1 MGTSNS
7 KKLQE
12 NKKIYSTFL
21 MLVKIVMKHKY
32 IWEKTYNIEIT
43 LEQIYKDFITEKN
56 YEKGFIIKWYF
67 NKKCIEINSTKLR
80 EFLELNN
87 ISNYSTIEFEQEI
100 NELNEN
106 KNSIEPLD
114 YIAIPYINPFKI
126 LIYNIKQKTNN
137 IQKFEDDSIINNEQI
152 KFGVESVYCNGGNH
166 FFIFGGINT
175 KTKEELGMFLDIN
188 LLRGKI
194 EYQINITPK
203 KRNHGMIYNLKKV
216 YIVGGNDQKTL
227 YYDSDD
233 QKIENLGN
241 LNIKRFEP
249 SLIIHSNYLYCFD
262 STRNPENKY
271 SFEKINL
278 KEKSSWEILYP
289 KISNELLENIYNQ
302 KYFGIVED
310 NNYNII
316 FIGGLYA
323 NANNNSEKIGDD
335 STIFNI
341 KYNLLHNTMEKSD
354 IPFQEINFSEKSLL
368 PLNENEYIILLIS
381 LSKNLKLIEY
391 YRDTNNIKIT
401 EVNAPNKEQDTKK
414 INNSSIKK
422 STCINNNNLLEI
434 ELDMP
439 GTNIKKSGL
448 KINNVD
454 LNKNKEKII
463 KVKENEII
471 NNEEENKIN
480 NEINENK
487 EDKIN
492 SIIKKDNLIE
502 INNKQ
507 NNEEIKNDFP
517 GLEINNKP
525 KEINNDNNKILD
537 ISPINNENIHN
548 EINKIQNEDII
559 TNDNIKTIVKEK
571 ICDKIEYNLNP
582 NKEYN
587 PNTKILNDAENTNIA
602 NNNKDKNQNLFETD
616 FITNK
621 KIKKKEREIIKNNL
635 NEVEENY

>member
-7 KKLQE
+7 KKSLE

-21 MLVKIVMKHKY
+21 MLVKIVMKSKY
-32 IWEKTYNIEIT
+32 IWEKAYNIEIT

-56 YEKGFIIKWYF
+56 YEKSFIIKWYF
-67 NKKCIEINSTKLR
+67 NKKCIELNSTKLR

-87 ISNYSTIEFEQEI
+87 ISNYSTIELEQEI
-100 NELNEN
+100 NELNED

-114 YIAIPYINPFKI
+114 YIAIPYFNPFQI

-137 IQKFEDDSIINNEQI
+137 IQKFEDNSIINNEQI

-166 FFIFGGINT
+166 LFILGGINL

-188 LLRGKI
+188 LLKGKI
-194 EYQINITPK
+194 EYHINITPK

-227 YYDSDD
+227 YYDSENK
-233 QKIENLGN
+233 KIKNLGN

-249 SLIIHSNYLYCFD
+249 SLIIHSNYLFCFN
-262 STRNPENKY
+262 STRTLENRY
-271 SFEKINL
+271 SCEKINL
-278 KEKSSWEILYP
+278 KEKSSWEIIYP
-289 KISNELLENIYNQ
+289 KISNELIENIYNQ

-323 NANNNSEKIGDD
+323 SNKLEKIGDD

-341 KYNLLHNTMEKSD
+341 KYNLLDNTMEKSD

-368 PLNENEYIILLIS
+368 TLNENEYIILLLS

-391 YRDTNNIKIT
+391 FKDSNNMKIT
-401 EVNAPNKEQDTKK
+401 DMNVTNKEEDMKK
-414 INNSSIKK
+414 INNSSIKN
-422 STCINNNNLLEI
+422 STYTNNNNLLGI
-434 ELDMP
+434 DLDMP
-439 GTNIKKSGL
+439 GTNIKKSGV
-448 KINNVD
+448 KINNLD
-454 LNKNKEKII
+454 LNKNKEKI
-463 KVKENEII
+463 KENETI
-471 NNEEENKIN
+471 NKEEENKNN

-487 EDKIN
+487 KDKIN
-492 SIIKKDNLIE
+492 NVINKDNLNE
-502 INNKQ
+502 INKL
-507 NNEEIKNDFP
+507 NNEEIKNDSAE
-517 GLEINNKP
+517 LKINDNP
-525 KEINNDNNKILD
+525 QEINNDNNK
-537 ISPINNENIHN
+537 
-548 EINKIQNEDII
+548 
-559 TNDNIKTIVKEK
+559 KTIVKEN
-571 ICDKIEYNLNP
+571 INDKNEYNINP
-582 NKEYN
+582 NKEN
-587 PNTKILNDAENTNIA
+587 NTNTKLLNNEEIKNISK
-602 NNNKDKNQNLFETD
+602 NNKDKNKKLFEPD
-616 FITNK
+616 FISNK

>member
-137 IQKFEDDSIINNEQI
+137 IQKFEDNSIINNEQI

-166 FFIFGGINT
+166 LFILGGINL

-188 LLRGKI
+188 LLKGKI
-194 EYQINITPK
+194 EYHINITPK

-227 YYDSDD
+227 YYDSENK
-233 QKIENLGN
+233 KIENLGN

-278 KEKSSWEILYP
+278 KEKSSWEIIYP

-316 FIGGLYA
+316 FIGGLY
-323 NANNNSEKIGDD
+323 ANNNSEKIGDD

-571 ICDKIEYNLNP
+571 INDKIEYNLNQ

>member
-7 KKLQE
+7 KKSLE

-21 MLVKIVMKHKY
+21 MLVKIVMKSKY
-32 IWEKTYNIEIT
+32 IWEKAYNIEIT

-56 YEKGFIIKWYF
+56 YEKSFIIKWYF
-67 NKKCIEINSTKLR
+67 NKKCIELNSTKLR

-87 ISNYSTIEFEQEI
+87 ISNYSTIELEQEI
-100 NELNEN
+100 NELNED

-114 YIAIPYINPFKI
+114 YIAIPYFNPFQI

-137 IQKFEDDSIINNEQI
+137 IQKFEDNSIINNEQI

-166 FFIFGGINT
+166 LFILGGINL

-188 LLRGKI
+188 LLKGKI
-194 EYQINITPK
+194 EYHINITPK

-227 YYDSDD
+227 YYDSENK
-233 QKIENLGN
+233 KIENLGN

-249 SLIIHSNYLYCFD
+249 SLIIHSNYLFCFN
-262 STRNPENKY
+262 STRTLENRY
-271 SFEKINL
+271 SCEKINL
-278 KEKSSWEILYP
+278 KEKSSWEIIYP
-289 KISNELLENIYNQ
+289 KISNELIENIYNQ

-323 NANNNSEKIGDD
+323 SNKLEKIGDD

-341 KYNLLHNTMEKSD
+341 KYNLLDNTMEKSD

-368 PLNENEYIILLIS
+368 TLNENEYIILLLS

-391 YRDTNNIKIT
+391 FKDSNNMKIT
-401 EVNAPNKEQDTKK
+401 DMNVTNKEEDMKK
-414 INNSSIKK
+414 INNSSIKN
-422 STCINNNNLLEI
+422 STYTNNNNLLEI
-434 ELDMP
+434 DLDMP
-439 GTNIKKSGL
+439 GTNIKKSGV
-448 KINNVD
+448 KINNLD

-463 KVKENEII
+463 KVKENETI
-471 NNEEENKIN
+471 NKEEENKNN

-487 EDKIN
+487 KDKIN
-492 SIIKKDNLIE
+492 NIINKDNLNE
-502 INNKQ
+502 INKL
-507 NNEEIKNDFP
+507 NNEEIKNDSAE
-517 GLEINNKP
+517 LKINDNP
-525 KEINNDNNKILD
+525 QEINNDNNK
-537 ISPINNENIHN
+537 
-548 EINKIQNEDII
+548 
-559 TNDNIKTIVKEK
+559 KTIVKEN
-571 ICDKIEYNLNP
+571 INDKNEYNINP
-582 NKEYN
+582 NKEN
-587 PNTKILNDAENTNIA
+587 NTNTKLLNNEEIKNISK
-602 NNNKDKNQNLFETD
+602 NNKDKNKKLFEPD
-616 FITNK
+616 FISNK

>member
-12 NKKIYSTFL
+12 NKRIYSTFL

-278 KEKSSWEILYP
+278 KEKSSWEIIYP

-316 FIGGLYA
+316 FIGGLY
-323 NANNNSEKIGDD
+323 ANNNSEKIGDD

-401 EVNAPNKEQDTKK
+401 EVNAPNKEQD
-414 INNSSIKK
+414 NSSIKK

-434 ELDMP
+434 DLDMP

>member
-7 KKLQE
+7 KKSLE

-21 MLVKIVMKHKY
+21 MLVKIVMKSKY
-32 IWEKTYNIEIT
+32 IWEKAYNIEIT

-56 YEKGFIIKWYF
+56 YEKSFIIKWYF
-67 NKKCIEINSTKLR
+67 NKKCIELNSTKLR

-87 ISNYSTIEFEQEI
+87 ISNYSTIELEQEI
-100 NELNEN
+100 NELNED

-114 YIAIPYINPFKI
+114 YIAIPYFNPFQI

-137 IQKFEDDSIINNEQI
+137 IQKFEDNSIINNEQI

-166 FFIFGGINT
+166 LFILGGINL

-188 LLRGKI
+188 LLKGKI
-194 EYQINITPK
+194 EYHINITPK

-227 YYDSDD
+227 YYDSENK
-233 QKIENLGN
+233 KIKNLGN

-249 SLIIHSNYLYCFD
+249 SLIIHSNYLFCFN
-262 STRNPENKY
+262 STRTLENRY
-271 SFEKINL
+271 SCEKINL
-278 KEKSSWEILYP
+278 KEKSSWEIIYP
-289 KISNELLENIYNQ
+289 KISNELIENIYNQ

-323 NANNNSEKIGDD
+323 SNKLEKIGDD
-335 STIFNI
+335 STIFSI
-341 KYNLLHNTMEKSD
+341 KYNLLDNTMEKSD

-368 PLNENEYIILLIS
+368 TLNENEYIILLLS

-391 YRDTNNIKIT
+391 FKDSNNMKIT
-401 EVNAPNKEQDTKK
+401 DMNVTNKEEDMKK
-414 INNSSIKK
+414 INNSSIKN
-422 STCINNNNLLEI
+422 STYTNNNNLLGI
-434 ELDMP
+434 DLDMP
-439 GTNIKKSGL
+439 GTNIKKSGV
-448 KINNVD
+448 KINNLD

-463 KVKENEII
+463 KVKENETI
-471 NNEEENKIN
+471 NKEEENKNN

-487 EDKIN
+487 KDKIN
-492 SIIKKDNLIE
+492 NIINKDNLNE
-502 INNKQ
+502 INKL
-507 NNEEIKNDFP
+507 NNEEIKNDSAE
-517 GLEINNKP
+517 LKINDNP
-525 KEINNDNNKILD
+525 QEINNDNNK
-537 ISPINNENIHN
+537 
-548 EINKIQNEDII
+548 
-559 TNDNIKTIVKEK
+559 KTIVKEN
-571 ICDKIEYNLNP
+571 INDNNEYNINP
-582 NKEYN
+582 NKEN
-587 PNTKILNDAENTNIA
+587 NTNTKLLNNEEIKNISK
-602 NNNKDKNQNLFETD
+602 NNKDKNKKLFEPD
-616 FITNK
+616 FISNK

>member
-56 YEKGFIIKWYF
+56 YERGFIIKWYF

-137 IQKFEDDSIINNEQI
+137 IQKFEDNSIINNEQI

-166 FFIFGGINT
+166 LFILGGINL

-188 LLRGKI
+188 LLKGKI
-194 EYQINITPK
+194 EYHINITPK

-323 NANNNSEKIGDD
+323 NNNSEKIGDD

-434 ELDMP
+434 DLDMP

-559 TNDNIKTIVKEK
+559 TNDNTKTIVKEK
-571 ICDKIEYNLNP
+571 INDKIEYNLNQ

>member
-7 KKLQE
+7 KKSLE

-21 MLVKIVMKHKY
+21 MLVKIVMKSKY
-32 IWEKTYNIEIT
+32 IWEKAYNIEIT
-43 LEQIYKDFITEKN
+43 LEQIYKDFITEKK
-56 YEKGFIIKWYF
+56 YEKSFIIKWYF
-67 NKKCIEINSTKLR
+67 NKKCIELNSTKLR

-87 ISNYSTIEFEQEI
+87 ISNYSTIELEQEI
-100 NELNEN
+100 NELNED

-114 YIAIPYINPFKI
+114 YIAIPYFNPFQI

-137 IQKFEDDSIINNEQI
+137 IQKFEDNSIINNEQI

-166 FFIFGGINT
+166 LFILGGINL

-188 LLRGKI
+188 LLKGKI
-194 EYQINITPK
+194 EYHINITPK

-227 YYDSDD
+227 YYDSENK
-233 QKIENLGN
+233 KIKNLGN

-249 SLIIHSNYLYCFD
+249 SLIIHSNYLFCFN
-262 STRNPENKY
+262 STRTLENRY
-271 SFEKINL
+271 SCEKINL
-278 KEKSSWEILYP
+278 KEKSSWEIIYP
-289 KISNELLENIYNQ
+289 KISNELIENIYNQ

-323 NANNNSEKIGDD
+323 SNKLEKIGDD

-341 KYNLLHNTMEKSD
+341 KYNLLDNTMEKSD

-368 PLNENEYIILLIS
+368 TLNENEYIILLLS

-391 YRDTNNIKIT
+391 FKDSNNMKIT
-401 EVNAPNKEQDTKK
+401 DMNVTNKEEDMKK
-414 INNSSIKK
+414 INNSSIKN
-422 STCINNNNLLEI
+422 STYTNNNLLGI
-434 ELDMP
+434 DLDMP
-439 GTNIKKSGL
+439 GTNIKKSGV
-448 KINNVD
+448 KINNLD

-463 KVKENEII
+463 KVKENETI
-471 NNEEENKIN
+471 NKEEENKNN

-487 EDKIN
+487 KDKIN
-492 SIIKKDNLIE
+492 NIINKDNLNE
-502 INNKQ
+502 INKL
-507 NNEEIKNDFP
+507 NNEEIKNDSAE
-517 GLEINNKP
+517 LKINDNP
-525 KEINNDNNKILD
+525 QEINNDNNK
-537 ISPINNENIHN
+537 
-548 EINKIQNEDII
+548 
-559 TNDNIKTIVKEK
+559 KTIVKEN
-571 ICDKIEYNLNP
+571 INDKNEYNINP
-582 NKEYN
+582 NKEN
-587 PNTKILNDAENTNIA
+587 NTNTKLLNNEEIKNISK
-602 NNNKDKNQNLFETD
+602 NNKDKNKKLFEPD
-616 FITNK
+616 FISNK

>member
-7 KKLQE
+7 KKSLE

-21 MLVKIVMKHKY
+21 MLVKIVMKSKY
-32 IWEKTYNIEIT
+32 IWEKAYNIEIT

-56 YEKGFIIKWYF
+56 YEKSFIIKWYF
-67 NKKCIEINSTKLR
+67 NKKCIELNSTKLR

-87 ISNYSTIEFEQEI
+87 ISNYSTIELEQEI
-100 NELNEN
+100 NELNED

-114 YIAIPYINPFKI
+114 YIAIPYFNPFQI

-137 IQKFEDDSIINNEQI
+137 IQKFEDNSIINNEQI

-166 FFIFGGINT
+166 LFILGGINL

-188 LLRGKI
+188 LLKGKI
-194 EYQINITPK
+194 EYHINITPK

-227 YYDSDD
+227 YYDSENK
-233 QKIENLGN
+233 KIKNLGN

-249 SLIIHSNYLYCFD
+249 SLIIHSNYLFCFN
-262 STRNPENKY
+262 STRTLENRY

-278 KEKSSWEILYP
+278 KEKSSWEIIYP
-289 KISNELLENIYNQ
+289 KISNELIENIYNQ

-323 NANNNSEKIGDD
+323 SNKLEKIGDD

-341 KYNLLHNTMEKSD
+341 KYNLLDNTMEKSD

-368 PLNENEYIILLIS
+368 TLNENEYIILLLS

-391 YRDTNNIKIT
+391 FKDSNNMKIT
-401 EVNAPNKEQDTKK
+401 DMNVTNKEEDMKK
-414 INNSSIKK
+414 INNSSIKN
-422 STCINNNNLLEI
+422 STYTNNNNLLGI
-434 ELDMP
+434 DLDMP
-439 GTNIKKSGL
+439 GTNIKKSGV
-448 KINNVD
+448 KINNLD
-454 LNKNKEKII
+454 LNKNKEKI
-463 KVKENEII
+463 KENETI
-471 NNEEENKIN
+471 NKEEENKNN

-487 EDKIN
+487 KDKIN
-492 SIIKKDNLIE
+492 NIINKDNLNE
-502 INNKQ
+502 MYKL
-507 NNEEIKNDFP
+507 NNEEIKNDSAE
-517 GLEINNKP
+517 LKINDNP
-525 KEINNDNNKILD
+525 QEINNDNNK
-537 ISPINNENIHN
+537 
-548 EINKIQNEDII
+548 
-559 TNDNIKTIVKEK
+559 KTIVKEN
-571 ICDKIEYNLNP
+571 INDKNEYNINP
-582 NKEYN
+582 NKEN
-587 PNTKILNDAENTNIA
+587 NTNTKLLNNEEIKNISK
-602 NNNKDKNQNLFETD
+602 NNKDKNKKLFEPD
-616 FITNK
+616 FISNK

>member
-7 KKLQE
+7 KKSLE

-21 MLVKIVMKHKY
+21 MLVKIVMKSKY
-32 IWEKTYNIEIT
+32 IWEKAYNIEIT

-56 YEKGFIIKWYF
+56 YEKSFIIKWYF
-67 NKKCIEINSTKLR
+67 NKKCIELNSTKLR

-87 ISNYSTIEFEQEI
+87 ISNYSTIELEQEI
-100 NELNEN
+100 NELNED

-114 YIAIPYINPFKI
+114 YIAIPYFNPFQI

-137 IQKFEDDSIINNEQI
+137 IQKFEDNSIINNEQI

-166 FFIFGGINT
+166 LFILGGINL

-188 LLRGKI
+188 LLKGKI
-194 EYQINITPK
+194 EYHINITPK

-227 YYDSDD
+227 YYDSENK
-233 QKIENLGN
+233 KIKNLGN

-249 SLIIHSNYLYCFD
+249 SLIIHSNYLFCFN
-262 STRNPENKY
+262 STRTLENRY
-271 SFEKINL
+271 SCEKINL
-278 KEKSSWEILYP
+278 KEKSSWEIIYP
-289 KISNELLENIYNQ
+289 KISNELIENIYNQ

-323 NANNNSEKIGDD
+323 SNKLEKIGDD

-341 KYNLLHNTMEKSD
+341 KYNLLDNTMEKSD

-368 PLNENEYIILLIS
+368 TLNENEYIILLLS

-391 YRDTNNIKIT
+391 FKDSNNMKIT
-401 EVNAPNKEQDTKK
+401 DMNVTNKEEDMKK
-414 INNSSIKK
+414 INNSSIKN
-422 STCINNNNLLEI
+422 STYTNNNNLLGI
-434 ELDMP
+434 DLDMP
-439 GTNIKKSGL
+439 GTNIKKSGV
-448 KINNVD
+448 KINNLD

-463 KVKENEII
+463 KVKENETI
-471 NNEEENKIN
+471 NKEEENKNN

-487 EDKIN
+487 KDKIN
-492 SIIKKDNLIE
+492 NIINKDNLNE
-502 INNKQ
+502 INKL
-507 NNEEIKNDFP
+507 NNEEIKNDSAE
-517 GLEINNKP
+517 LKINDNP
-525 KEINNDNNKILD
+525 QEINNDNNK
-537 ISPINNENIHN
+537 
-548 EINKIQNEDII
+548 
-559 TNDNIKTIVKEK
+559 KTIVKEN
-571 ICDKIEYNLNP
+571 INDKNEYNINP
-582 NKEYN
+582 NKEN
-587 PNTKILNDAENTNIA
+587 NTNTKLLNNEEIKNISK
-602 NNNKDKNQNLFETD
+602 NNKDKNKKLFEPD
-616 FITNK
+616 FISNK

>member
-7 KKLQE
+7 KKSLE

-21 MLVKIVMKHKY
+21 MLVKIVMKSKY
-32 IWEKTYNIEIT
+32 IWEKAYNIEIT

-56 YEKGFIIKWYF
+56 YEKSFIIKWYF
-67 NKKCIEINSTKLR
+67 NKKCIELNSTKLR

-87 ISNYSTIEFEQEI
+87 ISNYSTIELEQEI
-100 NELNEN
+100 NELNED

-114 YIAIPYINPFKI
+114 YIAIPYFNPFQI

-137 IQKFEDDSIINNEQI
+137 IQKFEDNSIINNEQI

-166 FFIFGGINT
+166 LFILGGINL

-188 LLRGKI
+188 LLKGKI
-194 EYQINITPK
+194 EYHINITPK

-227 YYDSDD
+227 YYDSENK
-233 QKIENLGN
+233 KIKNLGN

-249 SLIIHSNYLYCFD
+249 SLIIHSNYLFCFN
-262 STRNPENKY
+262 STRTLENRY
-271 SFEKINL
+271 SCEKINL
-278 KEKSSWEILYP
+278 KEKSSWEIIYP
-289 KISNELLENIYNQ
+289 KISNELIENIYNQ

-323 NANNNSEKIGDD
+323 SNKLEKIGDD

-341 KYNLLHNTMEKSD
+341 KYNLLDNTMEKSD

-368 PLNENEYIILLIS
+368 TLNENEYIILLLS

-391 YRDTNNIKIT
+391 FKDSNNMKIT
-401 EVNAPNKEQDTKK
+401 DMNVTNKEEDMKK
-414 INNSSIKK
+414 INNSSIKN
-422 STCINNNNLLEI
+422 STYTNNNNLLGI
-434 ELDMP
+434 DLDMP
-439 GTNIKKSGL
+439 GTNIKKSGV
-448 KINNVD
+448 KINNLD

-463 KVKENEII
+463 KVKENETI
-471 NNEEENKIN
+471 NKEEENKNN

-487 EDKIN
+487 KDKIN
-492 SIIKKDNLIE
+492 NIINKDNLNE
-502 INNKQ
+502 INKL
-507 NNEEIKNDFP
+507 NNEEIKNDSAE
-517 GLEINNKP
+517 LKINDNP
-525 KEINNDNNKILD
+525 QEINNDNNK
-537 ISPINNENIHN
+537 
-548 EINKIQNEDII
+548 
-559 TNDNIKTIVKEK
+559 KTIVKEN
-571 ICDKIEYNLNP
+571 INDKNEYNINP
-582 NKEYN
+582 NKKN
-587 PNTKILNDAENTNIA
+587 NTNTKLLNNEEIKNISK
-602 NNNKDKNQNLFETD
+602 NNKDKNKKLFEPD
-616 FITNK
+616 FISNK

>member
-7 KKLQE
+7 KKSLE

-21 MLVKIVMKHKY
+21 MLVKIVMKSKY
-32 IWEKTYNIEIT
+32 IWEKAYNIEIT

-56 YEKGFIIKWYF
+56 YEKSFIIKWYF
-67 NKKCIEINSTKLR
+67 NKKCIELNSTKLR

-87 ISNYSTIEFEQEI
+87 ISNYSTIELEQEI
-100 NELNEN
+100 NELNED

-114 YIAIPYINPFKI
+114 YIAIPYFNPFQI

-137 IQKFEDDSIINNEQI
+137 IQKFEDNSIINNEQI

-166 FFIFGGINT
+166 LFILGGINL

-188 LLRGKI
+188 LLKGKI
-194 EYQINITPK
+194 EYHINITPK

-227 YYDSDD
+227 YYDSENK
-233 QKIENLGN
+233 KIENLGN

-249 SLIIHSNYLYCFD
+249 SLIIHSNYLFCFN
-262 STRNPENKY
+262 STRTLENRY
-271 SFEKINL
+271 SCEKINL
-278 KEKSSWEILYP
+278 KEKSSWEIIYP
-289 KISNELLENIYNQ
+289 KISNELIENIYNQ

-323 NANNNSEKIGDD
+323 SNKLEKIGDD

-341 KYNLLHNTMEKSD
+341 KYNLLDNTMEKSD

-368 PLNENEYIILLIS
+368 TLNENEYIILLLS

-391 YRDTNNIKIT
+391 FKDSNNMKIT
-401 EVNAPNKEQDTKK
+401 DMNVTNKEEDMKK
-414 INNSSIKK
+414 INNSSIKN
-422 STCINNNNLLEI
+422 STYTNNNNLLGI
-434 ELDMP
+434 DLDMP
-439 GTNIKKSGL
+439 GTNIKKSGV
-448 KINNVD
+448 KINNLD

-463 KVKENEII
+463 KVKENETI
-471 NNEEENKIN
+471 NKEEENKNN

-487 EDKIN
+487 KDKIN
-492 SIIKKDNLIE
+492 NIINKDNLNE
-502 INNKQ
+502 INKL
-507 NNEEIKNDFP
+507 NNEEIKNDSAE
-517 GLEINNKP
+517 LKINDNP
-525 KEINNDNNKILD
+525 QEINNDNNK
-537 ISPINNENIHN
+537 
-548 EINKIQNEDII
+548 
-559 TNDNIKTIVKEK
+559 KTIVKEN
-571 ICDKIEYNLNP
+571 INDKNEYNINP
-582 NKEYN
+582 NKEN
-587 PNTKILNDAENTNIA
+587 NTNTKLLINEEIKNISK
-602 NNNKDKNQNLFETD
+602 NNKDKNKKLFEPD
-616 FITNK
+616 FISNK

>member
-7 KKLQE
+7 KKSLE

-21 MLVKIVMKHKY
+21 MLVKIVMKSKY
-32 IWEKTYNIEIT
+32 IWEKAYNIEIT

-56 YEKGFIIKWYF
+56 YEKSFIIKWYF
-67 NKKCIEINSTKLR
+67 NKKCIELNSTKLR

-87 ISNYSTIEFEQEI
+87 ISNYSTIELEQEI
-100 NELNEN
+100 NELNED

-114 YIAIPYINPFKI
+114 YIAIPYFNPFQI

-137 IQKFEDDSIINNEQI
+137 IQKFEDNSIINNEQI

-166 FFIFGGINT
+166 LFILGGINL

-188 LLRGKI
+188 LLKGKI
-194 EYQINITPK
+194 EYHINITPK

-227 YYDSDD
+227 YYDSENK
-233 QKIENLGN
+233 KIENLGN

-249 SLIIHSNYLYCFD
+249 SLIIHSNYLFCFN
-262 STRNPENKY
+262 STRTLENRY

-278 KEKSSWEILYP
+278 KEKSSWEIIYP
-289 KISNELLENIYNQ
+289 KISNELIENIYNQ

-323 NANNNSEKIGDD
+323 SNKLEKIGDD

-341 KYNLLHNTMEKSD
+341 KYNLLDNTMEKSD
-354 IPFQEINFSEKSLL
+354 IPFQEINFNEKSLL
-368 PLNENEYIILLIS
+368 TLNENEYIILLLS

-391 YRDTNNIKIT
+391 FKDSNNMKIT
-401 EVNAPNKEQDTKK
+401 DINVTNKEEDMKK
-414 INNSSIKK
+414 INNSSIKN
-422 STCINNNNLLEI
+422 STYTNNNNLLGI
-434 ELDMP
+434 DLDMP
-439 GTNIKKSGL
+439 GTNIKKSGV
-448 KINNVD
+448 KINNLD

-463 KVKENEII
+463 KVKENETI
-471 NNEEENKIN
+471 NKEEENKNN

-487 EDKIN
+487 KDKIN
-492 SIIKKDNLIE
+492 NIINKDNLNE
-502 INNKQ
+502 INKL
-507 NNEEIKNDFP
+507 NNEEIKNDSAE
-517 GLEINNKP
+517 LKINDNP
-525 KEINNDNNKILD
+525 QEINNDNNK
-537 ISPINNENIHN
+537 
-548 EINKIQNEDII
+548 
-559 TNDNIKTIVKEK
+559 KTIVKEN
-571 ICDKIEYNLNP
+571 INDKNEYNINP
-582 NKEYN
+582 NKEN
-587 PNTKILNDAENTNIA
+587 NTNTKLLNNEEIKNISK
-602 NNNKDKNQNLFETD
+602 NNKDKNKKLFEPD
-616 FITNK
+616 FISNK

>member
-7 KKLQE
+7 KKSLE

-21 MLVKIVMKHKY
+21 MLVKIVMKSKY
-32 IWEKTYNIEIT
+32 IWEKAYNIEIT

-56 YEKGFIIKWYF
+56 YEKSFIIKWYF
-67 NKKCIEINSTKLR
+67 NKKCIELNSTKLR

-87 ISNYSTIEFEQEI
+87 ISNYSTIELEQEI
-100 NELNEN
+100 NELNED

-114 YIAIPYINPFKI
+114 YIAIPYFNPFQI

-137 IQKFEDDSIINNEQI
+137 IQKFEDNSIINNEQI

-166 FFIFGGINT
+166 LFILGGINL

-188 LLRGKI
+188 LLKGKI
-194 EYQINITPK
+194 EYHINITPK

-227 YYDSDD
+227 YYDSENK
-233 QKIENLGN
+233 KIKNLGN

-249 SLIIHSNYLYCFD
+249 SLIIHSNYLFCFN
-262 STRNPENKY
+262 STRTLENRY
-271 SFEKINL
+271 SCEKINL
-278 KEKSSWEILYP
+278 KEKSSWEIIYP

-323 NANNNSEKIGDD
+323 SNKLEKIGDD

-341 KYNLLHNTMEKSD
+341 KYNLLDNTMEKSD

-368 PLNENEYIILLIS
+368 TLNENEYIILLLS

-391 YRDTNNIKIT
+391 FKDSNNMKIT
-401 EVNAPNKEQDTKK
+401 DMNVTNKEEDMKK
-414 INNSSIKK
+414 INNSSIKN
-422 STCINNNNLLEI
+422 STYTNNNNLLGI
-434 ELDMP
+434 DLDMP
-439 GTNIKKSGL
+439 GTNIKKSGV
-448 KINNVD
+448 KINNLD

-463 KVKENEII
+463 KVKENETI
-471 NNEEENKIN
+471 NKEEENKNN

-487 EDKIN
+487 KDKIN
-492 SIIKKDNLIE
+492 NIINKDNLNE
-502 INNKQ
+502 INKL
-507 NNEEIKNDFP
+507 NNEEIKNDSAE
-517 GLEINNKP
+517 LKINDNP
-525 KEINNDNNKILD
+525 QEINNDNNK
-537 ISPINNENIHN
+537 
-548 EINKIQNEDII
+548 
-559 TNDNIKTIVKEK
+559 KTIVKEN
-571 ICDKIEYNLNP
+571 INDKNEYNINP
-582 NKEYN
+582 NKEN
-587 PNTKILNDAENTNIA
+587 NTNTKLLNNEEIKNISK
-602 NNNKDKNQNLFETD
+602 NNKDKNKKLFEPD
-616 FITNK
+616 FISNK

>member
-7 KKLQE
+7 KKSLE

-21 MLVKIVMKHKY
+21 MLVKIVMKSKY
-32 IWEKTYNIEIT
+32 IWEKAYNIEIT

-56 YEKGFIIKWYF
+56 YEKSFIIKWYF
-67 NKKCIEINSTKLR
+67 NKKCIELNSTKLR

-87 ISNYSTIEFEQEI
+87 ISNYSTIELEQEI
-100 NELNEN
+100 NELNED

-114 YIAIPYINPFKI
+114 YIAIPYFNPFQI

-137 IQKFEDDSIINNEQI
+137 IQKFEDNSIINNEQI

-166 FFIFGGINT
+166 LFILGGINL

-188 LLRGKI
+188 LLKGKI
-194 EYQINITPK
+194 EYHINITPK

-227 YYDSDD
+227 YYDSENK
-233 QKIENLGN
+233 KIENLGN

-249 SLIIHSNYLYCFD
+249 SLIIHSNYLFCFN
-262 STRNPENKY
+262 STRTLENRY
-271 SFEKINL
+271 SCEKINL
-278 KEKSSWEILYP
+278 KEKSSWEIIYP
-289 KISNELLENIYNQ
+289 KISNELIENIYNQ

-323 NANNNSEKIGDD
+323 SNKLEKIGDD

-341 KYNLLHNTMEKSD
+341 KYNLLDNTMEKSD

-368 PLNENEYIILLIS
+368 TLNENEYIILLLS

-391 YRDTNNIKIT
+391 FKDSNNMKIT
-401 EVNAPNKEQDTKK
+401 DMNVTNKEEDMKK
-414 INNSSIKK
+414 INNSSIKN
-422 STCINNNNLLEI
+422 STYTNNNNLLGI
-434 ELDMP
+434 DLDMP
-439 GTNIKKSGL
+439 GTNIKKSGV
-448 KINNVD
+448 KINNLD

-463 KVKENEII
+463 KVKENETI
-471 NNEEENKIN
+471 NKEEENKNN

-487 EDKIN
+487 KDKIN
-492 SIIKKDNLIE
+492 NIINKDNLNE
-502 INNKQ
+502 INKL
-507 NNEEIKNDFP
+507 NNEEIKNDSAE
-517 GLEINNKP
+517 LKINDNP
-525 KEINNDNNKILD
+525 QEINNDNNK
-537 ISPINNENIHN
+537 
-548 EINKIQNEDII
+548 
-559 TNDNIKTIVKEK
+559 KTIVKEN
-571 ICDKIEYNLNP
+571 INDKNEYNINP
-582 NKEYN
+582 NKEN
-587 PNTKILNDAENTNIA
+587 NTNTKLLNNEEIKNISK
-602 NNNKDKNQNLFETD
+602 NNKDKNKKLFEPD
-616 FITNK
+616 FISNK

>member
-7 KKLQE
+7 KKSLE

-21 MLVKIVMKHKY
+21 MLVKIVMKSKY
-32 IWEKTYNIEIT
+32 IWEKAYNIEIT

-56 YEKGFIIKWYF
+56 YEKSFIIKWYF
-67 NKKCIEINSTKLR
+67 NKKCIELNSTKLR

-87 ISNYSTIEFEQEI
+87 ISNYSTIELEQEI
-100 NELNEN
+100 NELNED

-114 YIAIPYINPFKI
+114 YIAIPYFNPFQI

-137 IQKFEDDSIINNEQI
+137 IQKFEDNSIINNEQI

-166 FFIFGGINT
+166 LFILGGINL

-188 LLRGKI
+188 LLKGKI
-194 EYQINITPK
+194 EYHINITPK

-227 YYDSDD
+227 YYDSENK
-233 QKIENLGN
+233 KIKNLGN

-249 SLIIHSNYLYCFD
+249 SLIIHSNYLFCFN
-262 STRNPENKY
+262 STRTLENRY

-278 KEKSSWEILYP
+278 KEKSSWEIIYP
-289 KISNELLENIYNQ
+289 KISNELIENIYNQ

-323 NANNNSEKIGDD
+323 SNKLEKIGDD

-341 KYNLLHNTMEKSD
+341 KYNLLDNTMEKSD

-368 PLNENEYIILLIS
+368 TLNENEYIILLLS

-391 YRDTNNIKIT
+391 FKDSNNMKIT
-401 EVNAPNKEQDTKK
+401 DMNVTNKEEDMKK
-414 INNSSIKK
+414 INNSSIKN
-422 STCINNNNLLEI
+422 STYTNNNNLLGI
-434 ELDMP
+434 DLDMP
-439 GTNIKKSGL
+439 GTNIKKSGV
-448 KINNVD
+448 KINNLD

-463 KVKENEII
+463 KVKENETI
-471 NNEEENKIN
+471 NKEEENKNN

-487 EDKIN
+487 KDKIN
-492 SIIKKDNLIE
+492 NIINKDNLNE
-502 INNKQ
+502 INKL
-507 NNEEIKNDFP
+507 NNEEIKNDSAE
-517 GLEINNKP
+517 LKINDNP
-525 KEINNDNNKILD
+525 QEINNDNNK
-537 ISPINNENIHN
+537 
-548 EINKIQNEDII
+548 
-559 TNDNIKTIVKEK
+559 KTIVKEN
-571 ICDKIEYNLNP
+571 INDKNEYNINP
-582 NKEYN
+582 NKEN
-587 PNTKILNDAENTNIA
+587 NTNTKLLNNEEIKNISK
-602 NNNKDKNQNLFETD
+602 NNKDKNKKLFEPD
-616 FITNK
+616 FISNK

>member
-7 KKLQE
+7 KKSLE

-21 MLVKIVMKHKY
+21 MLVKIVMKSKY
-32 IWEKTYNIEIT
+32 IWEKAYNIEIT

-56 YEKGFIIKWYF
+56 YEKSFIIKWYF
-67 NKKCIEINSTKLR
+67 NKKCIELNSTKLR

-87 ISNYSTIEFEQEI
+87 ISNYSTIELEQEI
-100 NELNEN
+100 NELNED

-114 YIAIPYINPFKI
+114 YIAIPYFNPFQI

-137 IQKFEDDSIINNEQI
+137 IQKFEDNSIINNEQI

-166 FFIFGGINT
+166 LFILGGINL

-188 LLRGKI
+188 LLKGKI
-194 EYQINITPK
+194 EYHINITPK

-227 YYDSDD
+227 YYDSENK
-233 QKIENLGN
+233 KIKNLGN

-249 SLIIHSNYLYCFD
+249 SLIIHSNYLFCFN
-262 STRNPENKY
+262 STRTLENRY
-271 SFEKINL
+271 SCEKINL
-278 KEKSSWEILYP
+278 KEKSSWEIIYP
-289 KISNELLENIYNQ
+289 KISNELIENIYNQ

-323 NANNNSEKIGDD
+323 SNKLEKIGDD

-341 KYNLLHNTMEKSD
+341 KYNLLDNTMEKSD

-368 PLNENEYIILLIS
+368 TLNENEYIILLLS

-391 YRDTNNIKIT
+391 FKDSNNMKIT
-401 EVNAPNKEQDTKK
+401 DMNVTNKEEDMKK
-414 INNSSIKK
+414 INNSSIKN
-422 STCINNNNLLEI
+422 STYTNNNNNLLGI
-434 ELDMP
+434 DLDMP
-439 GTNIKKSGL
+439 GTNIKKSGV
-448 KINNVD
+448 KINNLD

-463 KVKENEII
+463 KVKENETI
-471 NNEEENKIN
+471 NKEEENKNN

-487 EDKIN
+487 KDKIN
-492 SIIKKDNLIE
+492 NIINKDNLNE
-502 INNKQ
+502 INKQ
-507 NNEEIKNDFP
+507 NNEEIKNDSAE
-517 GLEINNKP
+517 LKINDNP
-525 KEINNDNNKILD
+525 QEINNDNNK
-537 ISPINNENIHN
+537 
-548 EINKIQNEDII
+548 
-559 TNDNIKTIVKEK
+559 KTIVKEN
-571 ICDKIEYNLNP
+571 INDKNEYNINP
-582 NKEYN
+582 NKEN
-587 PNTKILNDAENTNIA
+587 NTNTKLLNNEEIKNISK
-602 NNNKDKNQNLFETD
+602 NNKDKNKKLFEPD
-616 FITNK
+616 FISNK

>member
-7 KKLQE
+7 KKSLE

-21 MLVKIVMKHKY
+21 MLVKIVMKSKY
-32 IWEKTYNIEIT
+32 IWEKAYNIEIT

-56 YEKGFIIKWYF
+56 YEKSFIIKWYF
-67 NKKCIEINSTKLR
+67 NKKCIELNSTKLR

-87 ISNYSTIEFEQEI
+87 ISNYSTIELEQEI
-100 NELNEN
+100 NELNED

-188 LLRGKI
+188 LLKGKI
-194 EYQINITPK
+194 DYHINITPK

-227 YYDSDD
+227 YYDSENK
-233 QKIENLGN
+233 KIENLGN

-249 SLIIHSNYLYCFD
+249 SLIIHSNYLFCFN
-262 STRNPENKY
+262 STRTLENRY

-278 KEKSSWEILYP
+278 KEKSSWEIIYP
-289 KISNELLENIYNQ
+289 KISNELIENIYNQ

-323 NANNNSEKIGDD
+323 SNKLEKIGDD

-341 KYNLLHNTMEKSD
+341 KYNLLDNTMEKSD

-368 PLNENEYIILLIS
+368 TLNENEYIILLLS

-391 YRDTNNIKIT
+391 FKDSNNMKIT
-401 EVNAPNKEQDTKK
+401 DMNVTNKEEDMKK
-414 INNSSIKK
+414 INNSSIKN
-422 STCINNNNLLEI
+422 STYTNNNNLLGI
-434 ELDMP
+434 DLDMP
-439 GTNIKKSGL
+439 GTNIKKSGV
-448 KINNVD
+448 KINNLD

-463 KVKENEII
+463 KVKENETI
-471 NNEEENKIN
+471 NKEEENKNN

-487 EDKIN
+487 KDKIN
-492 SIIKKDNLIE
+492 NIINKDNLNE
-502 INNKQ
+502 INKL
-507 NNEEIKNDFP
+507 NNEEIKNDSAE
-517 GLEINNKP
+517 LKINDNP
-525 KEINNDNNKILD
+525 QEINNDNNK
-537 ISPINNENIHN
+537 
-548 EINKIQNEDII
+548 
-559 TNDNIKTIVKEK
+559 KTIVKEN
-571 ICDKIEYNLNP
+571 INDKNEYNINP
-582 NKEYN
+582 NKEN
-587 PNTKILNDAENTNIA
+587 NTNTKLLNNEEIKNISK
-602 NNNKDKNQNLFETD
+602 NNKDKNKKLFEPD
-616 FITNK
+616 FISNK

>member
-7 KKLQE
+7 KKSLE

-21 MLVKIVMKHKY
+21 MLVKIVMKSKY
-32 IWEKTYNIEIT
+32 IWEKAYNIEIT

-56 YEKGFIIKWYF
+56 YEKSFIIKWYF
-67 NKKCIEINSTKLR
+67 NKKCIELNSTKLR

-87 ISNYSTIEFEQEI
+87 ISNYSTIELEQEI
-100 NELNEN
+100 NELNED

-114 YIAIPYINPFKI
+114 YIAIPYFNPFQI

-137 IQKFEDDSIINNEQI
+137 IQKFEDNSIINNEQI

-166 FFIFGGINT
+166 LFILGGINL

-188 LLRGKI
+188 LLKGKI
-194 EYQINITPK
+194 EYHINITPK

-227 YYDSDD
+227 YYDSENK
-233 QKIENLGN
+233 KIKNLGN

-249 SLIIHSNYLYCFD
+249 SLIIHSNYLFCFN
-262 STRNPENKY
+262 STRTLENRY
-271 SFEKINL
+271 SCEKINL
-278 KEKSSWEILYP
+278 KEKSSWEIIYP
-289 KISNELLENIYNQ
+289 KISNELIENIYNQ

-323 NANNNSEKIGDD
+323 SNKLEKIGDD

-341 KYNLLHNTMEKSD
+341 KYNLLDNTMEKSD

-368 PLNENEYIILLIS
+368 TLNENEYIILLLS

-391 YRDTNNIKIT
+391 FKDSNNMKIT
-401 EVNAPNKEQDTKK
+401 DMNVTNKEEDMKK
-414 INNSSIKK
+414 INNSSIKN
-422 STCINNNNLLEI
+422 STYTNNNNLLGI
-434 ELDMP
+434 DLDMP
-439 GTNIKKSGL
+439 GTNIKKSGV
-448 KINNVD
+448 KINNLD

-463 KVKENEII
+463 KVKENETI
-471 NNEEENKIN
+471 NKEEENKNN

-487 EDKIN
+487 KDKIN
-492 SIIKKDNLIE
+492 HIINKDNLNE
-502 INNKQ
+502 INKL
-507 NNEEIKNDFP
+507 NNEEIKNDSAE
-517 GLEINNKP
+517 LKINDNP
-525 KEINNDNNKILD
+525 QEINNDNNK
-537 ISPINNENIHN
+537 
-548 EINKIQNEDII
+548 
-559 TNDNIKTIVKEK
+559 KTIVKEN
-571 ICDKIEYNLNP
+571 INDNNEYNINP
-582 NKEYN
+582 NKEN
-587 PNTKILNDAENTNIA
+587 NTNTKLLNNEEIKNISK
-602 NNNKDKNQNLFETD
+602 NNKNKNKKLFEPD
-616 FITNK
+616 FISNK

>member
-21 MLVKIVMKHKY
+21 MLVKIVMKSKY
-32 IWEKTYNIEIT
+32 IWEKAYNIEIT

-56 YEKGFIIKWYF
+56 YEKSFIIKWYF
-67 NKKCIEINSTKLR
+67 NKKCIELNSTKLR

-87 ISNYSTIEFEQEI
+87 ISNYSTIELEQEI
-100 NELNEN
+100 NELNED

-114 YIAIPYINPFKI
+114 YIAIPYFNPFQI

-137 IQKFEDDSIINNEQI
+137 IQKFEDNSIINNEQI

-166 FFIFGGINT
+166 LFILGGINL

-188 LLRGKI
+188 LLKGKI
-194 EYQINITPK
+194 EYHINITPK

-227 YYDSDD
+227 YYDSENK
-233 QKIENLGN
+233 KIKNLGN

-249 SLIIHSNYLYCFD
+249 SLIIHSNYLFCFN
-262 STRNPENKY
+262 STRTLENRY
-271 SFEKINL
+271 SCEKINL
-278 KEKSSWEILYP
+278 KEKSSWEIIYP
-289 KISNELLENIYNQ
+289 KISNELIENIYNQ

-323 NANNNSEKIGDD
+323 SNKLEKIGDD

-341 KYNLLHNTMEKSD
+341 KYNLLDNTMEKSD

-368 PLNENEYIILLIS
+368 TLNENEYIILLLS

-391 YRDTNNIKIT
+391 FKDSNNMKIT
-401 EVNAPNKEQDTKK
+401 DMNVTNKEEDMKK
-414 INNSSIKK
+414 INNSSIKN
-422 STCINNNNLLEI
+422 STYTNNNNLLGI
-434 ELDMP
+434 DLDMP
-439 GTNIKKSGL
+439 GTNIKKSGV
-448 KINNVD
+448 KINNLD

-463 KVKENEII
+463 KVKENETI
-471 NNEEENKIN
+471 NKEEENKNN

-487 EDKIN
+487 KDKIN
-492 SIIKKDNLIE
+492 HIINKDNLNE
-502 INNKQ
+502 INKL
-507 NNEEIKNDFP
+507 NNEEIKNDSAE
-517 GLEINNKP
+517 LKINDNP
-525 KEINNDNNKILD
+525 QEINNDNNK
-537 ISPINNENIHN
+537 
-548 EINKIQNEDII
+548 
-559 TNDNIKTIVKEK
+559 KTIVKEN
-571 ICDKIEYNLNP
+571 INDKNEYNINP
-582 NKEYN
+582 NKEN
-587 PNTKILNDAENTNIA
+587 NTNTKLLNNEEIKNISK
-602 NNNKDKNQNLFETD
+602 NNKDKNKKLFEPD
-616 FITNK
+616 FISNK